1 MKRKLWQEY
10 SHHRVI
16 KFLSLA
22 EHKAWKAQDNASFQ
36 GWEIL
41 KKNQMKF
48 TIMRVRKYTLP
59 LQFMS
64 ISQNVSFRGLFHLA
78 VDFSVPWTRGPHQA
92 VISVLCMVEDY
103 FWWPWR
109 GISQVWKMQG
119 ARLGKHGKSLQADA
133 PSVLP
138 LIKKTKFKRHYD
150 INRWFW
156 KSNDRGQTFTFSQH
170 WKMYQR
176 QRVLDFQGKILSYSP
191 WTHQYY

>member
-1 MKRKLWQEY
+1 MKGSGQCVLSIQT
-10 SHHRVI
+10 RVR
-16 KFLSLA
+16 
-22 EHKAWKAQDNASFQ
+22 N
-36 GWEIL
+36 L
-41 KKNQMKF
+41 KKNHMKF
-48 TIMRVRKYTLP
+48 TTTRVRKYTLS

-78 VDFSVPWTRGPHQA
+78 VGFSVPWTRGPHQA

-103 FWWPWR
+103 FWWPWS

-119 ARLGKHGKSLQADA
+119 TRLGKHGKSSQQDA

-156 KSNDRGQTFTFSQH
+156 KSNERGQTFTFSQH
-170 WKMYQR
+170 WKLYQR
-176 QRVLDFQGKILSYSP
+176 RRVLDFQGKKTVFLASNASILLIICTSVFVQLRVSAHTVP
-191 WTHQYY
+191 